1 MKILLFIVWAPV
13 SFLQWL
19 IMNTAMP
26 LVLLSNAL
34 AKLKAHIFN
43 KMEELDNDTE

>member
-1 MKILLFIVWAPV
+1 MKFLLLIAWLPV

-19 IMNTAMP
+19 IMHTAMP

-34 AKLKAHIFN
+34 VKLEAHIVN
-43 KMEELDNDTE
+43 KMEELDNGTE

>member
-34 AKLKAHIFN
+34 VKLEAHIFN